1 MTYLD
6 IPRAYVGRVNVV
18 GDCYVF
24 GAALQGVEP
33 VYLDVAG
40 SATSVDKRDADFR
53 HLRGVICDGLHVKRF
68 HPVLVTSFAPT
79 PPQLL
84 VLRVCQFPLERRRLS
99 ELPPHPNGLMPV

>member
-6 IPRAYVGRVNVV
+6 IPRAYVGRVHVV

-40 SATSVDKRDADFR
+40 PATSVDKRGADFR
-53 HLRGVICDGLHVKRF
+53 HLRGVICK
-68 HPVLVTSFAPT
+68 AYA
-79 PPQLL
+79 
-84 VLRVCQFPLERRRLS
+84 LRVSTPFL
-99 ELPPHPNGLMPV
+99 